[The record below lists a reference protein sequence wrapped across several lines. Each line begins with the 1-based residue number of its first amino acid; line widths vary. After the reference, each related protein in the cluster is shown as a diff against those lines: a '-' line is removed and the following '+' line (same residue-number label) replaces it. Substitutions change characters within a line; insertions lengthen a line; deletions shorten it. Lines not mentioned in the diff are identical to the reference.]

1 MIATTQDNGAE
12 MFPIVDEQGYIID
25 AATRAECHNGSKL
38 LHPVV
43 HLHVFNKD
51 GDIYL
56 QKRPEWKDI
65 QPGRWDT
72 AVGGHID
79 LGENVDQA
87 LHREVSEELGITF
100 EEKAFYDVLLAI
112 RDSHGFEYPEDKCK
126 LLAKKIKALIDGSS
140 VYADWLNN
148 TNIRNRLAHDLTILL
163 YENGYPPEWDQ
174 EVFEKILVQVEN
186 YKRNED

>member
-12 MFPIVDEQGYIID
+12 MFPVVDEDGNIID

-43 HLHVFNKD
+43 HLHVFNKE
-51 GDIYL
+51 GHIYL

-65 QPGRWDT
+65 QPGKWDT

-100 EEKAFYDVLLAI
+100 ETAVAMTPY
-112 RDSHGFEYPEDKCK
+112 
-126 LLAKKIKALIDGSS
+126 
-140 VYADWLNN
+140 
-148 TNIRNRLAHDLTILL
+148 
-163 YENGYPPEWDQ
+163 
-174 EVFEKILVQVEN
+174 VFESERERELVYPFRLTYEGEISPSAETDGGRFWTMGELKDAMEKDLLTPNFVSEF
-186 YKRNED
+186 KRLNLESTLSNVDL